1 LAGRGEML
9 ERIREALGRSQLAPS
24 RSIEFPPL
32 GQVMPPID
40 PENLV
45 PKFEAELQ
53 NVAGSPHRASNR
65 VELEQLFRLI
75 MKGSPPIVLS
85 RNSLVSRLGLE
96 NTLRAWGLKV
106 AVWPSLGASEA
117 AIRDFRD
124 RCFEAGFG
132 ITGVDFVL
140 AETGSLILSSI
151 TEGSQLTSLAPPV
164 HIALYRRSQ
173 VLASLEGV
181 LEQARLEPGRSTV
194 FITGP
199 SRTGDIEQIL
209 IRGVHGPRDVHAI
222 LIEEACLEGSSTVE

>member
-1 LAGRGEML
+1 ML
-9 ERIREALGRSQLAPS
+9 ERIREALGRSQLAPP

-53 NVAGSPHRASNR
+53 NVDGRPHRASNR

-75 MKGSPPIVLS
+75 MKGSPPAVLS

-96 NTLRAWGLKV
+96 NTFREWGLKV
-106 AVWPSLGASEA
+106 AAWPSLGASEA

-222 LIEEACLEGSSTVE
+222 LIEEACLESSSTGE